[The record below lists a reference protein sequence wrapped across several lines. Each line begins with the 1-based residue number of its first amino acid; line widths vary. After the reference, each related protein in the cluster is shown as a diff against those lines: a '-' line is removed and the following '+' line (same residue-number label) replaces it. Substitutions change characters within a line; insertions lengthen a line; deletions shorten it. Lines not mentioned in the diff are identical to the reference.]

1 MKKLFALILALVM
14 VVSLCACGDKNTTP
28 DGTNPS
34 KTPSTGAPTEG
45 NKTETTGT
53 QPSEDDAT
61 TPAPTTPAPTTCS
74 HSWKDATCFAPKT
87 CTKCNATEGS
97 ALDHSYENGSCTK
110 CGEED
115 NRVPFTDNVWQMD
128 ALNGNQLYKINLDC
142 YKGIGMVNV
151 SIWSENGQTGDPYQ
165 FEGKNYYENGFGG
178 EAELSYTENGD
189 TINLNVTTYDGSASG
204 TLTLKRAN
212 ATQYTVTAITG
223 TIVSSNITNAIKVG
237 SAFTVFVL
245 NIE

>member
-223 TIVSSNITNAIKVG
+223 TIVSANLTSAIQVG

>member
-223 TIVSSNITNAIKVG
+223 TIVSANITNAIKVG

>member
-128 ALNGNQLYKINLDC
+128 ALNGNQLYRINLDC

-223 TIVSSNITNAIKVG
+223 TIVSANITNAIKVG